1 MIRKATLLAVVSAA
15 LLAPVG
21 VATPGTAAAKTSPAH
36 ASRQG
41 LVLTVSSITPN
52 WAKGAADVIKV
63 SGTLR
68 NDTGSDLSNLLV
80 RLRYSSQ
87 PLPDR
92 AALETYQAD
101 QTDQT
106 LPGQAS
112 QTSQVAIA
120 AVAAGASAP
129 WEFTLTP
136 AQLTHPALPRFGVYP
151 IAIEVQQAGW
161 RRLAVQRTF
170 ITYAPQQPKPVR
182 NKLAFALPLID
193 QPHRVIDQP
202 RHADDATFAD
212 DKLSAALT
220 GKGRLADL
228 LRIAQAAPK
237 KVTWFVDPA
246 LLDDLTA
253 MSKPYT
259 VAGKDTTVKKPADAA
274 AAQWLNDLR
283 TALADSP
290 VVATPYADPDVA
302 ALAHHGFDTQVG
314 RAIELGGQKATQL
327 LRPEVSTSINWPASG
342 LLDADALDLLA
353 VGKPGVAH
361 VGKVLL
367 TSANLPQQDQQTTP
381 TTQTGQ
387 TTQQTAFAS
396 GAVTPDATAT
406 LYSVAGPVTALVADP
421 TLSQLFEP
429 GGGAGSTLLSRQRFI
444 AETAMIAAEPG
455 QTTPRSI
462 VVAPSRRWD
471 PNPTLVSALL
481 KTADDLPW
489 LSLTPLDSVKPPKGA
504 AARTAQTQR
513 AGLTYTDDNRKEE
526 LGRKY
531 LTPVKDIARNAELT
545 SLITTDKPPSAFDA
559 AVLRLTSSAWRN
571 QTRAGRAATQL
582 VRDAVDA
589 RMGMIAITGADPDR
603 PRTLAGSDGVVPVS
617 VKNSL
622 PVGITV
628 DVEVTSNNPKVLRIV
643 PQPTHRLVIGGNG
656 QSGTLPVKMTAASGV
671 SGDSAVTVQLRTS
684 DGQPY
689 GKPVKLIIRTTG
701 YTGIAL
707 VIVGAALAVML
718 AAVVTRVLRRR
729 SQRRLERA
737 AKSRESEAV

>member
-1 MIRKATLLAVVSAA
+1 VIRKATLLAVVSAA

-21 VATPGTAAAKTSPAH
+21 VATPGTAAAKTTTAQ

-41 LVLTVSSITPN
+41 LVLTVSSVTPE
-52 WAKGAADVIKV
+52 WAKGPADVIKV

-68 NDTGSDLSNLLV
+68 NDTGSDLSGLLV
-80 RLRYSSQ
+80 RLRYSTQ
-87 PLPDR
+87 PLADR
-92 AALETYQAD
+92 AALEAYQAD
-101 QTDQT
+101 QTEQT
-106 LPGQAS
+106 LPEQVS
-112 QTSQVAIA
+112 PTSRMAIP

-129 WEFTLTP
+129 WEVTLTP
-136 AQLTHPALPRFGVYP
+136 AQLASPGTPRFGVYK

-161 RRLAVQRTF
+161 RSLTTQRTF
-170 ITYAPQQPKPVR
+170 VTYAPPQTKPVR
-182 NKLAFALPLID
+182 NKLAVALPVID

-202 RHADDATFAD
+202 RRPDDPTFAD
-212 DKLSAALT
+212 DKLSASLA

-228 LRIAQAAPK
+228 LRIAKAAPES
-237 KVTWFVDPA
+237 VTWFFDPA

-259 VAGKDTTVKKPADAA
+259 VAGKDGPVKKPADGA
-274 AAQWLNDLR
+274 AAQWLSELR

-302 ALAHHGFDTQVG
+302 ALAHQGFDTQVG
-314 RAIELGGQKATQL
+314 RAIELGGEKATQL

-353 VGKPGVAH
+353 VGKPGVAQ
-361 VGKVLL
+361 VRKVLL
-367 TSANLPQQDQQTTP
+367 TSANLPQQGQQ

-387 TTQQTAFAS
+387 TTQQTAFAP
-396 GAVTPDATAT
+396 GASTPDATAT

-421 TLSQLFEP
+421 ALSRLFEP
-429 GGGAGSTLLSRQRFI
+429 GGGAGSTLLSRLRFI

-471 PNPTLVSALL
+471 PNPTLVSSLL
-481 KTADDLPW
+481 KTANELPW
-489 LSLTPLDSVKPPKGA
+489 LSLTPLDSVKPPKTA
-504 AARTAQTQR
+504 AVGTAQTQR
-513 AGLTYTDDNRKEE
+513 AGLTYTDQDRKEE

-531 LTPVKDIARNAELT
+531 LTPVKEIAQKAELT
-545 SLITTDKPPSAFDA
+545 SLITTNQPPSAFDA

-571 QTRAGRAATQL
+571 QTRAGRAAAQL

-589 RMGMIAITGADPDR
+589 RMGMITITGSDADR
-603 PRTLAGSDGVVPVS
+603 LRTLAGSDGVVPIS

-622 PVGITV
+622 PVAVTV
-628 DVEVTSNNPKVLRIV
+628 DVEVTSNNPKLLRID
-643 PQPTHRLVIGGNG
+643 PQPTRRLVIEGNG
-656 QSGTLPVKMTAASGV
+656 QSGTLPVPMTAAPGV
-671 SGDSAVTVQLRTS
+671 SGDSGVTVQLRTV
-684 DGQPY
+684 DGKPY
-689 GKPVKLIIRTTG
+689 GKPVKLTIRTTG

-707 VIVGAALAVML
+707 VIVGAALTVML

-737 AKSRESEAV
+737 AKSGESEAV